1 MRKIVAVAL
10 VLLFGFGL
18 LWHGTDGFRAFTSET
33 ARRLAILQ
41 EPKPL
46 PTVRLEDQN
55 GRTFSW
61 QDQRGQWVLATFM
74 YTRCGDVCPVIEMNL
89 RRIYDAVRQ
98 SPHSDRLSFL
108 SISFDSQND
117 TPEMLMHHAHH
128 YGADGVTWRM
138 ARVPNDQELQRLLEV
153 MGVIVIPDEKGGYEH
168 NAAFYL
174 LDEKGRLVRIF
185 DYNNPQAVSAELNRL
200 LAKETSAEVVKQ

>member
-1 MRKIVAVAL
+1 MRNTIAIVLTL
-10 VLLFGFGL
+10 VFGFGL

-41 EPKPL
+41 EPKLL
-46 PTVRLEDQN
+46 PAVQLEDQN
-55 GRTFSW
+55 GHTFSW
-61 QDQRGQWVLATFM
+61 QDQRGQWVLATFI
-74 YTRCGDVCPVIEMNL
+74 YTRCGDVCPVVEMNL
-89 RRIYDAVRQ
+89 RRIYDAIRQ
-98 SPHSDRLSFL
+98 SPHSHRLSFL

-138 ARVPNDQELQRLLEV
+138 ARVPNERELQRLLNM
-153 MGVIVIPDEKGGYEH
+153 MGVIVIPDGKGGYEH

-174 LDEKGRLVRIF
+174 LDKKKRLVRIF
-185 DYNNPQAVSAELNRL
+185 DYNNPQAVIAELNHL
-200 LAKETSAEVVKQ
+200 LAKEASSKVVKK